1 MFIFSQ
7 FPFSTGLMDFFN
19 GGIVTLNVS
28 LKSTKAHTLN
38 IIKTKDIIL
47 ELKRQNPA
55 ILWKQLILF

>member
-19 GGIVTLNVS
+19 GSIIPLDIS
-28 LKSTKAHTLN
+28 LKSTKTHTLN
-38 IIKTKDIIL
+38 IIKTQDIIL

-55 ILWKQLILF
+55 IL